1 MSFLPLLTCLELYFD
16 YWENQI
22 KKNRKQPF
30 NVSWQNP
37 NTITLNHYNNNSFNE
52 SDYNTAVNFTNFI
65 DGQPQQVYVERMGV
79 FGANGTFKRG

>member
-1 MSFLPLLTCLELYFD
+1 
-16 YWENQI
+16 
-22 KKNRKQPF
+22 K
-30 NVSWQNP
+30 NP